1 MESSRRPVVVVLHG
15 TDRPPRMSGVEQRAT
30 VRYSTGPLLK
40 TALPGADVLFAWDG
54 RASGLAEALAS
65 ANALRWVHAAGASA
79 RNLPLARLH
88 DAGVAVTSAR
98 GVFDEPMAEYVLSLV
113 LAFAKDLPA
122 TLRLQQRRV
131 WHHRET
137 ERLAGAHA
145 LVIGVGPIGRAIGRK
160 LRAVGVSV
168 SAVGRAARPAEPD
181 PDFDR
186 VAPMADLR
194 FVLSQ
199 ADYVILATPL
209 TAQTQGLIDE
219 HALRAMKPTARL
231 VNISRGGLIVLPD
244 LIDALDKGAL
254 AGVALNVFA
263 DEPLPKSS
271 PLWDLPDV
279 VVSPHMAGDVKG
291 WRDELVRLFADNLD
305 RYIAGAPLINLVA
318 PGSTA

>member
-1 MESSRRPVVVVLHG
+1 M
-15 TDRPPRMSGVEQRAT
+15 
-30 VRYSTGPLLK
+30 
-40 TALPGADVLFAWDG
+40 
-54 RASGLAEALAS
+54 
-65 ANALRWVHAAGASA
+65 
-79 RNLPLARLH
+79 
-88 DAGVAVTSAR
+88 
-98 GVFDEPMAEYVLSLV
+98 FDEPMAEYVLALV

-122 TLRLQQRRV
+122 TMRLQQRRV
-131 WHHRET
+131 WQHRET

-145 LVIGVGPIGRAIGRK
+145 LVVGVGPIGRAIGRK

-168 SAVGRAARPAEPD
+168 SALGAAARADD
-181 PDFDR
+181 PDFDS
-186 VAPMADLR
+186 VAPMSDLR
-194 FVLSQ
+194 IALAG

-209 TAQTQGLIDE
+209 TAATHGLVDE

-244 LIDALDKGAL
+244 LVDALDKGAL
-254 AGVALNVFA
+254 AGAALNVFA

-305 RYIAGAPLINLVA
+305 RYIAGAPLINVVK

>member
-1 MESSRRPVVVVLHG
+1 MDNSRRPVVVVLHG
-15 TDRPPRMSGVEQRAT
+15 TDRPPRMSDVEQRAT
-30 VRYSTGPLLK
+30 VRYSTGPLL
-40 TALPGADVLFAWDG
+40 TGALPGADVLFVWDS
-54 RASGLAEALAS
+54 RAAGLAEALPS
-65 ANALRWVHAAGASA
+65 ADALRWAHAAGATA
-79 RNLPLARLH
+79 RHLPLPRLH
-88 DAGVAVTSAR
+88 EAGVAVSSAR

-122 TLRLQQRRV
+122 TMRLQQRRV

-137 ERLAGAHA
+137 ERLAGSHA

-168 SAVGRAARPAEPD
+168 SAVGRSARRHD
-181 PDFDR
+181 PDLGDISPMSDLR
-186 VAPMADLR
+186 VA
-194 FVLSQ
+194 LSR

-209 TAQTQGLIDE
+209 TAQTQGMIDE
-219 HALRAMKPTARL
+219 HALRAMRPTARL

-244 LIDALDKGAL
+244 LVNALDAGAL
-254 AGVALNVFA
+254 AGAALNVFA
-263 DEPLPKSS
+263 DEPLPAAS

-279 VVSPHMAGDVKG
+279 VVSPHMAGDIKG

-305 RYIAGAPLINLVA
+305 RYIAGVPLVNLVP